1 MSVTGEQVR
10 MARALLRLTMKDT
23 AKLAGIDQ
31 GTIVRIEAGFNA
43 YALTL
48 NHLRQVL
55 EAAGARFL
63 DPVEGDHGPG
73 VALKWGAE
81 VPQRTP
87 SEGTA
92 TVEAGESGL
101 KAAWDDIEEA
111 ADLDALLG
119 EAPAPNPDMAEM
131 WRADPELW
139 ARLSQGGRET
149 LSRRMFDDTRAAT
162 ADFFSATSDPK
173 TVFTAPSL
181 A

>member
-55 EAAGARFL
+55 EAAGARFI

-73 VALKWGAE
+73 VALKWGAAL
-81 VPQRTP
+81 PARQP
-87 SEGTA
+87 GEGTA
-92 TVEAGESGL
+92 AGETGEGGL
-101 KAAWDDIEEA
+101 RAAWDEGEDG
-111 ADLDALLG
+111 ADLDALLC
-119 EAPAPNPDMAEM
+119 EAPGLNPDMAEM
-131 WRADPELW
+131 WRDDPDLW

-149 LSRRMFDDTRAAT
+149 LSRSMYGDMRAA
-162 ADFFSATSDPK
+162 AASYFRNGM
-173 TVFTAPSL
+173 
-181 A
+181 